1 MAKKFEKL
9 KKITEKKSFLVL
21 FSILCGVV
29 AWLFVLDTD
38 NPVIER
44 TISVEMEF
52 VNFSEPAQKNLT
64 LVSDLGVV
72 SADIKIS
79 GREDLINNVIPSDLA
94 LTVDFSKVTEKG
106 VSYITVDR
114 PSCSKLGVKI
124 EDYYPKEIAVTY
136 DTKMEMY
143 LPVKV
148 DFQEALLKQ
157 GYEIVSY
164 TAEPDSV
171 PTSGFASAIE
181 NLEYIR
187 VDLTENVV
195 DGSVDGDKTLS
206 FIGRYITTA
215 GQDVTANFGTQIITV
230 KLDVARRIPIRYRIV
245 GELAGDFYLEG
256 DAASQTTVLVDGN
269 NSELAEITEIDLGD
283 IDISN
288 LTETTTWNFNLN
300 DYLQGSLFI
309 SGNALVSVRAEIA
322 SLEVREFVLNPE
334 DISQTGRNNELY
346 RYSILF
352 DDSILDR
359 DGNIVVRVKGKAADL
374 AELKL
379 STLRPTLDLSGKEG
393 IYRMQSLT
401 FDVPEGVTLLGEYL
415 ADIEITLIQPDTP
428 VPESPNPD
436 ATENPEETPGESPKE
451 TEDPQSTEPPEPSET
466 PLPGETGSAEPASP
480 TGEPEIAS
488 QAGEPF

>member
-1 MAKKFEKL
+1 MAEKFGKL
-9 KKITEKKSFLVL
+9 KKITESKTFLVL

-29 AWLFVLDTD
+29 AWLFVLDTN

-52 VNFSEPAQKNLT
+52 VNFSDPAQKNLS

-79 GREDLINNVIPSDLA
+79 GREDLINNVIPSDLR

-106 VSYITVDR
+106 VSYITIDK
-114 PSCSKLGVKI
+114 PSCDKLGVKI

-157 GYEIVSY
+157 GYEIVSIS
-164 TAEPDSV
+164 AEPDSV
-171 PTSGFASAIE
+171 PISGFASAIE

-187 VDLTENVV
+187 VNLTENVV

-230 KLDVARRIPIRYRIV
+230 KLDVAKRVPIRYKLV
-245 GELAGDFYLEG
+245 GELGEDLYLNGQEI
-256 DAASQTTVLVDGN
+256 SQTTVLVDGN
-269 NSELAEITEIDLGD
+269 NAELAELTEIDLGE
-283 IDISN
+283 IDLSS
-288 LTETTTWNFNLN
+288 LTETVVWEYNLN
-300 DYLQGSLFI
+300 DYLQGSLFV

-322 SLEVREFVLNPE
+322 SLQIKEFVLNPK
-334 DISQTGRNNELY
+334 DISQTGRNNEQY
-346 RYSILF
+346 RYDIVF
-352 DDSILDR
+352 DHSILDKN
-359 DGNIVVRVKGKAADL
+359 GNIVVRVKGKAEDL
-374 AELKL
+374 ADLKL
-379 STLRPTLDLSGKEG
+379 STLRPTLDLSEKEG
-393 IYRMQSLT
+393 VYRMQPLV
-401 FDVPEGVTLLGEYL
+401 FDMPEGVTLVGEYL
-415 ADIEITLIQPDTP
+415 ADIVISLNIPDTP
-428 VPESPNPD
+428 VPESPTPGM
-436 ATENPEETPGESPKE
+436 TESPGTTETPPL
-451 TEDPQSTEPPEPSET
+451 TSET
-466 PLPGETGSAEPASP
+466 PAPPETPAP
-480 TGEPEIAS
+480 DTE
-488 QAGEPF
+488 